1 MDHVNKNIIIY
12 ILLFKNLVLCFL
24 ITNTYRTLGNK
35 KSVGQYALYII
46 GILFGLI
53 NGGTRFIW
61 GILMDK
67 FNFKILMFII
77 SIIEF
82 GVCGTIYI
90 SASNPYFFVIENV
103 LVACCLSGTFTTITP
118 LFNKV
123 FGDKNGAEMFG
134 LTGFSIGLASFA
146 GPVLTKL
153 YIKDESDY
161 FELYLIGGGVCVVKF
176 IALILFD
183 EKKPF
188 VYKYDRIT
196 KSKPE
201 DMGDLTSS
209 QTSEN

>member
-1 MDHVNKNIIIY
+1 MGHVKKNIIIY

-24 ITNTYRTLGNK
+24 ITNTYRPLGNK
-35 KSVGQYALYII
+35 KNVGQNALFII

-67 FNFKILMFII
+67 FNFKILMLII
-77 SIIEF
+77 SFIEF

-118 LFNKV
+118 LFSKV

-134 LTGFSIGLASFA
+134 LTGFFIGLASFA
-146 GPVLTKL
+146 GSFLTKF
-153 YIKDESDY
+153 YIKEESDY
-161 FELYLIGGGVCVVKF
+161 FVLYLIGGGVCVVKF

-183 EKKPF
+183 EKKT
-188 VYKYDRIT
+188 IC
-196 KSKPE
+196 
-201 DMGDLTSS
+201 L
-209 QTSEN
+209 QI